1 MQENEPLVYD
11 PNAVQKPQSDLEKI
25 VSHMRGKNYPMD
37 RIKQVVREHKK
48 KEEAEK
54 LEAARVA
61 KLTKSNDATAIYKQK
76 QIQKKAMNDWSS
88 GLEPGATFKNDEG
101 VDYSLNADNQWTANG
116 EVVDQDDFKANQLPQ
131 YYKQLTTA
139 GELPDF
145 SVVSED
151 LAKVF
156 DATKITAPQQKE
168 INDRANSRL
177 NSYDEYYN
185 GGGFDEVYN
194 VIQKEGQENKYMG
207 WTWIANPTGP
217 GGVYKDPKTGQTTG
231 PMNIDGT
238 PLFDFGNLLEGDDSD
253 VIPADEINQ
262 GGADG
267 TVKSNKRRAYNE
279 TKNVVDSVK
288 TREAIKR
295 IAKEKGISPRDV
307 DVESQEVKRLAES
320 ITNDDVREEL
330 LTAITEQERLD
341 QIDRNVEAFIDQEG
355 GAEGFDTKWYETFG
369 MMKGDK
375 QEDVAKEIS
384 KIVDDRDKEIKKIDQ
399 KQTVIKAEIDDIDE
413 VLNDYT
419 SQSKTL
425 IDQIEKIK
433 GGKYTTREEVDNANA
448 EIQGLQDQ
456 LRGIDSNYNAVV
468 SRRNDLMKTNGK
480 IFENFKGLQVDAQKF
495 DQYKDLLDR
504 NYTGLATV
512 GNGMVN
518 WVSTTAQ
525 SFDEFAYRFNP
536 LRLIKDDNGET
547 PEWLKPMGDVLN
559 LTVPGAGYLLTQAGE
574 SDEQRKIRHDKWNE
588 WQENWSNKVQ
598 KPKAWDDVN
607 GWYDFGEWSAGVA
620 GNQIPQLAFMYA
632 TAGLGTAAGLGA
644 KGMQAL
650 TMSSMLIPSAGGKF
664 REMQEEMDM
673 YPTADGEPLYSNA
686 QLYGIAMSTGAVEA
700 LSEQVTFGQLNAA
713 MNVGGDA
720 FALGFNQYLKKSFGS
735 QMARVGIDIL
745 EEGTSEALAT
755 LGENYLGTFRGGDH
769 AQKSLWDGVDE
780 AFVSGA
786 LISVGIKAMG
796 TAKNPTA
803 AFTSKDT
810 NQKRGEIGLR
820 LQKINDLISKPGL
833 SDNLRNEYIGER
845 NALIAESNKIL
856 QADIKKVDL
865 MSGAEKKALINIET
879 SIMQL
884 RQKAES
890 IAADDSMTPDQKKTE
905 VERLENQVKGL
916 ESAKEGV
923 LSRYTAMEAEE
934 NYQIEKQKVQQRV
947 DAFNERQQQE
957 GGEGRTA
964 EMVETDTQTINE
976 NNLADLAEI
985 DAEIAEN
992 QRVLENV
999 DPDSDAAK
1007 TARSNIIE
1015 FNQRKAGLEG
1025 MSKQFGYISTD
1036 ANGNSKFF
1044 INKDTNLA
1052 NNNVTTPMHEFL
1064 HHALWA
1070 TVKRNPKTQ
1079 QMMGGA
1085 LISDINN
1092 NASTVGDNFI
1102 NKVNAYEGMD
1112 MQGEEVI
1119 TSLSEAI
1126 KTGDVKYSENLFTKM
1141 GDTIRRYFQN
1151 NYPESALGKIKFN
1164 TGRDVYN
1171 FVKDFNDSIEK
1182 GYDSGAINNVIDK
1195 GAIGRLV
1202 DGKKTD
1208 APKQDGQVYESR
1220 IYQETDL
1227 MYKENKTRWG
1237 NDRIRKGLA
1246 AQMAYGLEGDVMYRL
1261 RNFEGLTAE
1270 KQDIALDFIAD
1281 DKSGLTGLIDGF
1293 DPVRMIN
1300 KETGQPYESV
1310 MAYLLHR
1317 MPNGM
1322 RLIDARL
1329 LGFVQKNPK
1338 YGNIVQSMEQE
1349 GVQDSMEKQ
1358 NQINENN
1365 TPDPDDTVIERES
1378 KRMFVNSMVI
1388 PDGKIVELREN
1399 NQDTYNEALQEV
1411 QAELDQ
1417 DIKNNI
1423 AAEGTEVNLNT
1434 VNQRFVGKVI
1444 ANEVTNANVDVNGLT
1459 YKGFQKLLKQ
1469 GPLKP
1474 VLQVFADL
1482 YGVPIDKLI
1491 KDADLNQAQR
1501 GAAQNMFLLNADS
1514 NIQGLP
1520 DGHTASGTAT
1530 GVPRVLL
1537 NMVNPETGNTDLL
1550 YKKTAAAKAAKTGSR
1565 AGLPL
1570 QVKQKGINKA
1580 HVQENLGIYR
1590 GKPNNA
1596 ARGVD
1601 GMLRSF
1607 VIQNAMLA
1615 SNQAV
1620 RQDALMKAENP
1631 FSVIKAVGDGKS
1643 DLYFAKIPKVDGGN
1657 ITLDPRVTHT
1667 QLNDLLDF
1675 MEQNPQVATSPQV
1688 AVQSLADIK
1697 GVDVA
1702 EYHNAADFVGAE
1714 AAKFLQY
1721 GVSVENMIQAVKNIM
1736 PPAANFKNWKD
1747 VFVQNPDLAEFAP
1760 YDLSSKNK
1768 NKFNDV
1774 VKYKGDVL
1782 SFLKTLPTDL
1792 LNNNMFLDT
1801 FQNGAA
1807 TDLFTKD
1814 ELRAAVKDIT
1824 KNRPAQS
1831 SDIDYSKVGF
1841 SETLA
1846 NKLQDIANNNTDL
1859 TVANKQMV
1867 DAIENAGF
1875 SQTETARALASFLTN
1890 INEYVNEPGIKAQE
1904 KTNRMKMVSTLF
1916 QQNTNFKKGLLR
1928 GGAPVVAVSMTGG
1941 KISKTPIAKTSKIN
1955 IARAYGI
1962 EGADAKAFGAIITG
1976 ANPGITGV
1984 ELARVQKVV
1993 DQRLQQELDSR
2004 NSDMTLDQYKEL
2016 IKMSM
2021 VAPQVRISK
2030 GVVQAVDVKEFQ
2042 KIKERHDEHMT
2053 PLLSFAGNNFI
2064 NMANGTFSDML
2075 ATEMRDYTRTLL
2087 NEDLRKIMDAM
2098 PGLKTGNVDSDVRIS
2113 PFARIIQAI
2122 PQAASDLLMIGQNDT
2137 LDRVIAFDVARQS
2150 IRSEVTAPI
2159 VKSVENALGP
2169 NGEYFSKNTDI
2180 IFDNIDARDAY
2191 GNLLSKHADPMQ
2203 ATMAATELVRIME
2216 NINDIND
2223 VKANLVSAYP
2233 VLNNDMTLNDQL
2245 SAVATIDNAIMFS
2258 RNPNNPS
2265 KGITILDFDDTLATS
2280 KSKILYTKSD
2290 GTKGSLT
2297 PAQYAK
2303 NYQEMLGEGTKFD
2316 FSQFNEVIDGK
2327 IAPLFNK
2334 AMKLQGK
2341 FGPKN
2346 MFVLTARPAESAP
2359 AIHAFLQAN
2368 GLKIPL
2374 DNITGLANSTAEA
2387 KALWIAE
2394 KVGQGYNDIYFADD
2408 ALQNVQVV
2416 KNVLDQM
2423 DVKSKVQQAKTVY
2436 YSKMSNEFNQ
2446 ILEDVKGIR
2455 KEATFSDAKARKR
2468 GAQKGKFDWFIP
2480 ASAEDFKG
2488 LLYKFLGKGKK
2499 GEAQLQF
2506 FKEALMDPFAKGIRA
2521 MDAAKNRISNDLK
2534 ALNKQFK
2541 GINKLLKKTIPTGDF
2556 TYDTAAR
2563 VYNWNKL
2570 GYDIPGISKT
2580 DLANMI
2586 KAVESNP
2593 DLAAYAD
2600 GLNKVA
2606 GGIYPQ
2612 PGPYWTT
2619 ETIASDLYN
2628 MSEGANRKDALAE
2641 FIENRKQI
2649 FGEWE
2654 NGKLVGENMNKI
2666 EAVYGTKYRE
2676 ALTDMLWRME
2686 NGTNRNFGGNR
2697 LTNRFANWVNNSV
2710 GAIMFFNMRSAVLQT
2725 LSTVNFVNWSFN
2737 NPLKAG
2743 MAFAN
2748 QPQFWKDFSM
2758 IFNSDMLQQRRSG
2771 LKTSVSHAELAE
2783 AASGSKTPV
2792 KAVFAKLMKMGFLPT
2807 QIADSFAIASGGAT
2821 FYRNRVN
2828 DLIKQGVSEVDAKK
2842 QAFQEFQAI
2851 AEETQQ
2857 SSRPDMISS
2866 QQASPLGRLI
2876 LAFQNT
2882 PMQYTRLIKKATLDL
2897 ANGRGDMKT
2906 NISKIIY
2913 YGAIQNAIFA
2923 ALQKGLFAIAFSGDD
2938 DEEKLIEKE
2947 IGIANSM
2954 LDSVLRGTGVGGAV
2968 VSTIKNIIMKAMS
2981 ESDKGWSADEGKVVL
2996 QFLNLSPPI
3005 GSKARKL
3012 NSGLKTLKF
3021 KGENI
3026 KDMSMFDI
3034 NNPLWNSIGH
3044 FVSFSTNVPLDRAVQ
3059 KAQNISEALNADNAT
3074 WQRIALMMGWNTWD
3088 LDVKNKAVE
3097 ASSERIKLRKE
3108 EEKKKKKEEKK
3119 KEKERLRKEQEARE
3133 VRCSAKTRK
3142 GKGPRCKN
3150 RTENKSGRC
3159 YSHQ

>member
-1 MQENEPLVYD
+1 MQENEPLVFD
-11 PNAVQKPQSDLEKI
+11 PNAVQKPQSELEKI
-25 VSHMRGKNYPMD
+25 VSHMRGKNYPLD
-37 RIKQVVREHKK
+37 RIHQVVREHKK

-61 KLTKSNDATAIYKQK
+61 KLTKANDATAIYKQK

-88 GLEPGATFKNDEG
+88 SLETGATFKNEEG

-116 EVVDQDDFKANQLPQ
+116 EVVDQDDFNANQLPQ

-139 GELPDF
+139 GELPDL

-156 DATKITAPQQKE
+156 KATKITVDQQKE
-168 INDRANSRL
+168 INDKANSRL

-185 GGGFDEVYN
+185 GGGFDEVYES
-194 VIQKEGQENKYMG
+194 IQKEGNENLFRG
-207 WTWIANPTGP
+207 WNWVSNPSGR
-217 GGVYKDPKTGQTTG
+217 GGIYVDPATGQTSG
-231 PMNIDGT
+231 PMTMDGKS
-238 PLFDFGNLLEGDDSD
+238 LLPSLHEFTGEGEVDPGD
-253 VIPADEINQ
+253 V

-267 TVKSNKRRAYNE
+267 LVKADKRRAYKE

-295 IAKEKGISPRDV
+295 IAKEKGIKPSEV
-307 DVESQEVKRLAES
+307 DIDSQEVKSLVDS

-341 QIDRNVEAFIDQEG
+341 QIDRNVEAFIDEEG
-355 GAEGFDTKWYETFG
+355 QEGFDTKWYETFG

-375 QEDVAKEIS
+375 QKDVAKEVS
-384 KIVDDRDKEIKKIDQ
+384 KIVDDRDKQIKKIDQ
-399 KQTVIKAEIDDIDE
+399 KQRVIAAEIEDIDG
-413 VLNDYT
+413 VLNGYT

-425 IDQIEKIK
+425 IDKIENIK
-433 GGKYTTREEVDNANA
+433 GGKYTTKEEVDSANA
-448 EIQGLQDQ
+448 EIKGLQDQ
-456 LRGIDSNYNAVV
+456 LRGIDSNYNGILE
-468 SRRNDLMKTNGK
+468 RRNDLTKTSGK
-480 IFENFKGLQVDAQKF
+480 IFENFKGLQGDDQKF
-495 DQYKDLLDR
+495 DQYKDLLNR

-536 LRLIKDDNGET
+536 LRLIKDENGET
-547 PEWLKPMGDVLN
+547 PAWLKPMGDVLN
-559 LTVPGAGYLLTQAGE
+559 VTMPGSPTGWLLSQTGE
-574 SDEQRKIRHDKWNE
+574 TDEMRKVRHDKWNE
-588 WQENWSNKVQ
+588 WQENWTSKVQ
-598 KPKAWDDVN
+598 KPKAWDDIN

-632 TAGLGTAAGLGA
+632 TAGLGTAAGLGVN
-644 KGMQAL
+644 GMRAL

-720 FALGFNQYLKKSFGS
+720 FTLGFKQYLKKSFGS
-735 QMARVGIDIL
+735 QMTRVGIDLL

-755 LGENYLGTFRGGDH
+755 LGENFLGTFRGGDH
-769 AQKSLWDGVDE
+769 AKKSLWDGVDE

-833 SDNLRNEYIGER
+833 SDNLRSEYLGER

-884 RQKAES
+884 RQKAEG

-934 NYQIEKQKVQQRV
+934 NYQIEKQKVQQRI

-957 GGEGRTA
+957 DGEGRKA

-976 NNLADLAEI
+976 NNLADIAEI

-999 DPDSDAAK
+999 DPDSDDAK

-1044 INKDTNLA
+1044 VNKDTNLA

-1070 TVKRNPKTQ
+1070 TIKKNPKTQ
-1079 QMMGGA
+1079 GMMGGA

-1092 NASTVGDNFI
+1092 NASAVGDNFI

-1126 KTGDVKYSENLFTKM
+1126 KNGDVKYNENLFTKM
-1141 GDTIRRYFQN
+1141 GDTMRRYFQN

-1227 MYKENKTRWG
+1227 MYKENKSRWG
-1237 NDRIRKGLA
+1237 NDRIRKSLA
-1246 AQMAYGLEGDVMYRL
+1246 AQMAYGLENDVMYRL
-1261 RNFEGLTAE
+1261 KNFEGLTAE
-1270 KQDIALDFIAD
+1270 KQDIALDFISN

-1300 KETGQPYESV
+1300 KETGKPYESV

-1322 RLIDARL
+1322 RLMDARL

-1365 TPDPDDTVIERES
+1365 TPDPSDNIVERES

-1423 AAEGTEVNLNT
+1423 AAKGTEVNLNV

-1444 ANEVTNANVDVNGLT
+1444 ANEVSNAKVNVDGLN
-1459 YKGFQKLLKQ
+1459 YKAFQKLLKQ

-1474 VLQVFADL
+1474 VLQIFADL

-1491 KDADLNQAQR
+1491 KDADLNQVQR

-1537 NMVNPETGNTDLL
+1537 NMVNPDTGNTDLL
-1550 YKKTAAAKAAKTGSR
+1550 YKKTASAKAAKTGST

-1620 RQDALMKAENP
+1620 RQDALIKAENP

-1643 DLYFAKIPKVDGGN
+1643 DLYFAKVPTMDGKTVAMKSATPQAWEAFSN
-1657 ITLDPRVTHT
+1657 VM
-1667 QLNDLLDF
+1667 LNNRSIQAF
-1675 MEQNPQVATSPQV
+1675 PETVVQVASEVYGIP
-1688 AVQSLADIK
+1688 VQDF
-1697 GVDVA
+1697 GNMVDVVNA
-1702 EYHNAADFVGAE
+1702 EISKYQNQEVITPE
-1714 AAKFLQY
+1714 QWRR
-1721 GVSVENMIQAVKNIM
+1721 VSDKIVEGEV
-1736 PPAANFKNWKD
+1736 FTESNWKD
-1747 VFVQNPDLAEFAP
+1747 QLKLIGRQDLMYYRNNTEN
-1760 YDLSSKNK
+1760 DIKNYTESTI
-1768 NKFNDV
+1768 D
-1774 VKYKGDVL
+1774 
-1782 SFLKTLPTDL
+1782 FLKTLPTAAL
-1792 LNNNMFLDT
+1792 QNPAVVKYAL
-1801 FQNGAA
+1801 QNGSVKRG
-1807 TDLFTKD
+1807 DFFTGD
-1814 ELRAAVKDIT
+1814 QVDAMVNEIVSERESRGDSGPSTTV
-1824 KNRPAQS
+1824 
-1831 SDIDYSKVGF
+1831 DYSKVNYDSTMFKKLTEVALNVDPSLKGIKKAQAIMKEVRDIM
-1841 SETLA
+1841 SESLNPTRKGKRA
-1846 NKLQDIANNNTDL
+1846 IDPVQNKA
-1859 TVANKQMV
+1859 
-1867 DAIENAGF
+1867 
-1875 SQTETARALASFLTN
+1875 ALKEFYSVMN
-1890 INEYVNEPGIKAQE
+1890 DYYNEPGISKAEQT
-1904 KTNRMKMVSTLF
+1904 KRGKFIVTTLK
-1916 QQNTNFKKGLLR
+1916 QQSSRSKGLSR
-1928 GGAPVVAVSMTGG
+1928 MAAGITSMSMT
-1941 KISKTPIAKTSKIN
+1941 P
-1955 IARAYGI
+1955 
-1962 EGADAKAFGAIITG
+1962 
-1976 ANPGITGV
+1976 GV
-1984 ELARVQKVV
+1984 ENSKVMKSGKVIQKPYHS
-1993 DQRLQQELDSR
+1993 E
-2004 NSDMTLDQYKEL
+2004 
-2016 IKMSM
+2016 
-2021 VAPQVRISK
+2021 
-2030 GVVQAVDVKEFQ
+2030 
-2042 KIKERHDEHMT
+2042 HDK
-2053 PLLSFAGNNFI
+2053 A
-2064 NMANGTFSDML
+2064 NMALNAQVLNSILDDSFKGDIDLQLKHYNQT
-2075 ATEMRDYTRTLL
+2075 AL
-2087 NEDLRKIMDAM
+2087 NEDQRITIDNTW
-2098 PGLKTGNVDSDVRIS
+2098 GKTGTTPIYRDGMPIEVRFTEVDPMI
-2113 PFARIIQAI
+2113 AR
-2122 PQAASDLLMIGQNDT
+2122 DLLMFEYGTT
-2137 LDRVIAFDVARQS
+2137 LDRSIA
-2150 IRSEVTAPI
+2150 SELVLKDIGDGSLAPFAQDI
-2159 VKSVENALGP
+2159 KAVMGVENT
-2169 NGEYFSKNTDI
+2169 NYFSKNQNTL
-2180 IFDNIDARDAY
+2180 FENVDAREAFGKLIGKTSLANQTDA
-2191 GNLLSKHADPMQ
+2191 KI
-2203 ATMAATELVRIME
+2203 AAVELIKTME
-2216 NINDIND
+2216 NISDIND
-2223 VKANLVSAYP
+2223 VKNSLVSAYP
-2233 VLNNDMTLNDQL
+2233 VLGNDMTLNQQL
-2245 SAVATIDNAIMFS
+2245 QTVAKIDNAIMFS
-2258 RNPNNPS
+2258 KKPNNPS

-2290 GTKGSLT
+2290 GTKGSLN

-2303 NYQEMLGEGTKFD
+2303 NYQEMLGQGTTFD

-2387 KALWIAE
+2387 KALWIAD
-2394 KVGQGYNDIYFADD
+2394 KVGEGYNDIYFADD
-2408 ALQNVQVV
+2408 ALQNVEVV

-2506 FKEALMDPFAKGIRA
+2506 FKEALMDPFSKGIRA

-2541 GINKLLKKTIPTGDF
+2541 GINKILAKTIPTGDF
-2556 TYDTAAR
+2556 TFDTAAR

-2628 MSEGANRKDALAE
+2628 MSEGVNRKDALSE

-2649 FGEWE
+2649 FGEWQ

-2676 ALTDMLWRME
+2676 AMTDMLWRME

-2743 MAFAN
+2743 IAFAN

-2792 KAVFAKLMKMGFLPT
+2792 KAVFAKMMKMGFLPT

-2828 DLIKQGVSEVDAKK
+2828 DLIKQGVSEVDAKA

-2913 YGAIQNAIFA
+2913 YGAVQNAIFA

-2968 VSTIKNIIMKAMS
+2968 VSTIKNIIMRAMA
-2981 ESDKGWSADEGKVVL
+2981 EREKGWNADEGKVVL

-3034 NNPLWNSIGH
+3034 NNPMWNSIGH

-3088 LDVKNKAVE
+3088 LDVQNKAVE
-3097 ASSERIKLRKE
+3097 ASSERVKLRKE
-3108 EEKKKKKEEKK
+3108 EEKKKKKEAKK
-3119 KEKERLRKEQEARE
+3119 KEKERLKKEQEARE

>member
-1 MQENEPLVYD
+1 MQENEPLVWD
-11 PNAVQKPQSDLEKI
+11 PNAVQKPKSDLEKI
-25 VSHMRGKNYPMD
+25 VGHMRSKNYPMD

-61 KLTKSNDATAIYKQK
+61 KLTKANDATAIYKQK

-116 EVVDQDDFKANQLPQ
+116 EVVDQDDFNANQLPQ

-139 GELPDF
+139 GELPDL
-145 SVVSED
+145 SVVSKD
-151 LAKVF
+151 LEKVF
-156 DATKITAPQQKE
+156 EATKITAPQQKE
-168 INDRANSRL
+168 IEANATSSYESYWRNQNLLDDPDWQRKNTQRHNQEYSDSANVSETTSAYNNNIVIPQILDDNGNVVEQETDQDELARL
-177 NSYDEYYN
+177 DYAKDHDVVENTINAAVKILAKKSLAKKMGIPVAEINEDTP
-185 GGGFDEVYN
+185 GFDAAV
-194 VIQKEGQENKYMG
+194 K
-207 WTWIANPTGP
+207 A
-217 GGVYKDPKTGQTTG
+217 
-231 PMNIDGT
+231 ID
-238 PLFDFGNLLEGDDSD
+238 
-253 VIPADEINQ
+253 
-262 GGADG
+262 
-267 TVKSNKRRAYNE
+267 KSGE
-279 TKNVVDSVK
+279 
-288 TREAIKR
+288 
-295 IAKEKGISPRDV
+295 
-307 DVESQEVKRLAES
+307 EVKELAMAS
-320 ITNDDVREEL
+320 L
-330 LTAITEQERLD
+330 TEQNRLD

-456 LRGIDSNYNAVV
+456 LRGIDSNYKAVV
-468 SRRNDLMKTNGK
+468 NRRNDLIKTNGK
-480 IFENFKGLQVDAQKF
+480 IFENFKGLREDAQKF
-495 DQYKDLLDR
+495 DQYKDLLNR

-512 GNGMVN
+512 GNGMAN

-547 PEWLKPMGDVLN
+547 PEWLKPMGDVIN

-574 SDEQRKIRHDKWNE
+574 SDEQRKFRHDKWNE
-588 WQENWSNKVQ
+588 WQEDWSNKVQ
-598 KPKAWDDVN
+598 KPKAWDDIN

-713 MNVGGDA
+713 MDIGGDA
-720 FALGFNQYLKKSFGS
+720 FTLGFKQYLKKSFGS

-755 LGENYLGTFRGGDH
+755 LGENYLGTFRGGEH
-769 AQKSLWDGVDE
+769 KNKSLWDGVDE

-833 SDNLRNEYIGER
+833 SDNLRSEYIGER

-884 RQKAES
+884 RQKAEG
-890 IAADDSMTPDQKKTE
+890 IAADKSLTPDQKKTE

-1358 NQINENN
+1358 NQINKNN
-1365 TPDPDDTVIERES
+1365 TPDSDDTVIERES

-1643 DLYFAKIPKVDGGN
+1643 DLYFAKVPMMNGKTVAMKNATPQAWEAFSNVMSNNRSIQAFPETV
-1657 ITLDPRVTHT
+1657 V
-1667 QLNDLLDF
+1667 
-1675 MEQNPQVATSPQV
+1675 QVASEV
-1688 AVQSLADIK
+1688 
-1697 GVDVA
+1697 
-1702 EYHNAADFVGAE
+1702 
-1714 AAKFLQY
+1714 Y
-1721 GVSVENMIQAVKNIM
+1721 GIPVENFGNMIEVVNAEIGKYQNQEVITPEQWRRVSDKIVEGEV
-1736 PPAANFKNWKD
+1736 FTESNWKD
-1747 VFVQNPDLAEFAP
+1747 QLKLIGRQDLMYYRNNTEN
-1760 YDLSSKNK
+1760 DIKNYTESTI
-1768 NKFNDV
+1768 D
-1774 VKYKGDVL
+1774 
-1782 SFLKTLPTDL
+1782 FLKTLPTAAL
-1792 LNNNMFLDT
+1792 QNPAVVKYAL
-1801 FQNGAA
+1801 QNGSVKRG
-1807 TDLFTKD
+1807 DFFTGSQVD
-1814 ELRAAVKDIT
+1814 AMVNEIVSERESRGDAGPSTTV
-1824 KNRPAQS
+1824 
-1831 SDIDYSKVGF
+1831 DYSKVNYDSTMFKKLTDVALNIDPSLKGIKKAQAIMKEVRSIL
-1841 SETLA
+1841 SESLNPTRKGKKA
-1846 NKLQDIANNNTDL
+1846 VDPIQNKA
-1859 TVANKQMV
+1859 
-1867 DAIENAGF
+1867 
-1875 SQTETARALASFLTN
+1875 ALKEFYSVMN
-1890 INEYVNEPGIKAQE
+1890 DYYNEPGITKAEQT
-1904 KTNRMKMVSTLF
+1904 KRGKFIVTTLK
-1916 QQNTNFKKGLLR
+1916 QQSSRAKGLSR
-1928 GGAPVVAVSMTGG
+1928 MAAGITSMSMT
-1941 KISKTPIAKTSKIN
+1941 P
-1955 IARAYGI
+1955 
-1962 EGADAKAFGAIITG
+1962 
-1976 ANPGITGV
+1976 GV
-1984 ELARVQKVV
+1984 ENSKVMKSGKVIQKPYHS
-1993 DQRLQQELDSR
+1993 E
-2004 NSDMTLDQYKEL
+2004 
-2016 IKMSM
+2016 
-2021 VAPQVRISK
+2021 
-2030 GVVQAVDVKEFQ
+2030 
-2042 KIKERHDEHMT
+2042 HDK
-2053 PLLSFAGNNFI
+2053 A
-2064 NMANGTFSDML
+2064 NMALNAQVLNSIL
-2075 ATEMRDYTRTLL
+2075 ADSFKGDIDLQLKHYNQTAL
-2087 NEDLRKIMDAM
+2087 NEDQRIIIDNAW
-2098 PGLKTGNVDSDVRIS
+2098 GKTGTTPIYRDGMPIEVRFTEVDPMI
-2113 PFARIIQAI
+2113 AR
-2122 PQAASDLLMIGQNDT
+2122 DLLMFEYGTT
-2137 LDRVIAFDVARQS
+2137 LDRSIASELVLKDIGDGSLAPFAQDVKA
-2150 IRSEVTAPI
+2150 VMG
-2159 VKSVENALGP
+2159 VENT
-2169 NGEYFSKNTDI
+2169 NYFSKNQDTL
-2180 IFDNIDARDAY
+2180 FDNVDAREAF
-2191 GNLLSKHADPMQ
+2191 GKLIGKTSLANQTEAKI
-2203 ATMAATELVRIME
+2203 AAVELIKTME
-2216 NINDIND
+2216 NINDINN
-2223 VKANLVSAYP
+2223 VKNSLVNAYP
-2233 VLNNDMTLNDQL
+2233 MLSNDMTLDQQL
-2245 SAVATIDNAIMFS
+2245 QTVAKIDSAIMFS
-2258 RNPNNPS
+2258 KKPNNPS

-2303 NYQEMLGEGTKFD
+2303 NYQEMLGQGTTFD

-3097 ASSERIKLRKE
+3097 ASSERIKKRKE
-3108 EEKKKKKEEKK
+3108 EEKQKKKEEKK
-3119 KEKERLRKEQEARE
+3119 KEKERLRKEKEARE
-3133 VRCSAKTRK
+3133 VQCSARTRK